1 MDLAR
6 EQEGVERRE
15 SSMMNQAICAR
26 KITVSAKMIQAAAH
40 CDETWRELHVV
51 IQEHLRVAI
60 QTDALE
66 KDE

>member
-1 MDLAR
+1 
-6 EQEGVERRE
+6 
-15 SSMMNQAICAR
+15 MMNQAICAR